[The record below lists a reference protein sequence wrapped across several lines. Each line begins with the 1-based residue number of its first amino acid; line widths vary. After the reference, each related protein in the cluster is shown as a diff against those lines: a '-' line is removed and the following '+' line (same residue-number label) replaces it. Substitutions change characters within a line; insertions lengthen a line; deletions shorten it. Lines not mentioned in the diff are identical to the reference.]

1 MFTLTKIILI
11 IGILLMLCFGIWHYH
26 TYCDLEITYWA
37 TLIPA
42 IAVCVCVVVVQF
54 VIASNNTSDDK
65 WTKQIV
71 EQVET
76 VAQDET
82 HTIYLP
88 EEQNFYIVEK
98 VDNTYYFYNDKNL
111 DFKDSQVV
119 LENASVKFEKSDDTY
134 LKVKTIDKKWKETY
148 IFNKK
153 PWYFSKK
160 DYKRIDKS
168 RKYSSNGNIRDK
180 ECGSETTV
188 VTFFVPENTRIK
200 YKDKNDVTIYKNVL
214 DMNTPPNT

>member
-1 MFTLTKIILI
+1 MNCHSS
-11 IGILLMLCFGIWHYH
+11 G
-26 TYCDLEITYWA
+26 
-37 TLIPA
+37 
-42 IAVCVCVVVVQF
+42 AV
-54 VIASNNTSDDK
+54 
-65 WTKQIV
+65 
-71 EQVET
+71 
-76 VAQDET
+76 T
-82 HTIYLP
+82 HTGGA
-88 EEQNFYIVEK
+88 QRRAGGV
-98 VDNTYYFYNDKNL
+98 
-111 DFKDSQVV
+111 
-119 LENASVKFEKSDDTY
+119 ASVKYS
-134 LKVKTIDKKWKETY
+134 KWKETY